1 VAAVRSIVCQAS
13 RRHAHAQAVAT
24 HDAKSGEVGFLRIL
38 PLSRSEDSYRVVVQV
53 EYLWSVTGQ
62 HMREFEL

>member
-1 VAAVRSIVCQAS
+1 MAAVRSIVCQAS

-24 HDAKSGEVGFLRIL
+24 HDAKSGEVGFL
-38 PLSRSEDSYRVVVQV
+38 PLSRSEDGGTFRVVVQV
-53 EYLWSVTGQ
+53 EYLLSVTGQ

>member
-1 VAAVRSIVCQAS
+1 MAAVRSIVCQAS

-24 HDAKSGEVGFLRIL
+24 HDAKSGEVGFL

-53 EYLWSVTGQ
+53 EYLLSVTGQ

>member
-24 HDAKSGEVGFLRIL
+24 HDAKSGELGFLRIL
-38 PLSRSEDSYRVVVQV
+38 PLSRGPRIPTALLYK
-53 EYLWSVTGQ
+53 
-62 HMREFEL
+62 

>member
-24 HDAKSGEVGFLRIL
+24 HDAKSGEVGFL
-38 PLSRSEDSYRVVVQV
+38 PLSRSEDGGTFRVVVQV
-53 EYLWSVTGQ
+53 EYLLSVTGQ